1 MPVSLAIDT
10 LILPL
15 SRPLLSVFLLPT
27 SSPATFKFVEFVESE
42 RINTLAQVLHHTETE
57 TETETE
63 TDKPSSDF
71 RVRISLSCK
80 KNFVLCSVEC

>member
-15 SRPLLSVFLLPT
+15 SRQLLSVFLPPT

-57 TETETE
+57 TET
-63 TDKPSSDF
+63 DKPSSDF